1 MYHIHTEGLTVGYGD
16 VSLIKDI
23 GFSVGKGEIL
33 TLIGP
38 NGSGKSTIL
47 KSITKQLATIAGAVY
62 IDEEELKNISYKNLA
77 EKLSVVLTER
87 IQTEYMTCYDVVALG
102 RYPYTGRM
110 GILSDEDR
118 QIVIE
123 SMKKVDVDSLI
134 DKDFEKISDGQKQ
147 RVLLARAI
155 CQKTEIIVL
164 DEPTSFLDIKY
175 KVQLL
180 NILRTMAKEENI
192 TVIMSLHEIDLA
204 KKISDKILCVK
215 GNVISYFGKPE
226 EVFKKAIIKEIFDID
241 DEEFEVYFSGT
252 RFFDVFKEG

>member
-16 VSLIKDI
+16 VPLIKDI

-47 KSITKQLATIAGAVY
+47 KSITKQLDTIAGAVY
-62 IDEEELKNISYKNLA
+62 IDEDELKNISYKSLA

-87 IQTEYMTCYDVVALG
+87 VQTEYMSCYDVVALG

-110 GILSDEDR
+110 GILGDDDR
-118 QIVIE
+118 QIVME
-123 SMKKVDVDSLI
+123 SMKKVDIVSLA

-155 CQKTEIIVL
+155 CQKPEIIVL

-180 NILRTMAKEENI
+180 NVLRTMAKDENI

-204 KKISDKILCVK
+204 QKVSDKILCVK
-215 GNVISYFGKPE
+215 GDVISHFGTPY
-226 EVFKKAIIKEIFDID
+226 EVFKREIIKELFNID
-241 DEEFEVYFSGT
+241 DGEFEEYFSST
-252 RFFDVFKEG
+252 RFYD